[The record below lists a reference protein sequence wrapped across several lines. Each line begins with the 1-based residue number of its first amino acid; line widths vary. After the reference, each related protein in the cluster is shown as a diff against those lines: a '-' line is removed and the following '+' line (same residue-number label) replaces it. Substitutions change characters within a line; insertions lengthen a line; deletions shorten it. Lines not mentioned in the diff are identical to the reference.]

1 MGSPLNVIHSK
12 GLLERDK
19 SKRGR
24 MTREWSDKKR
34 RIGKFCSL
42 WWCWKENVRDRQFM
56 PLVKFFHCVSFLNQ
70 TLLWSSSF
78 SPSSDSFCLFCYP
91 IQILFLSFYASFSFL
106 SGPLHLLPLSPC
118 FISSHFTF
126 PVFYLFLTSH
136 LQILFAI
143 SCSFVAEFSAFP
155 PLNPFFSC
163 WFCHDSVSHLL
174 GGWILVFMHANHI
187 KKSYNIW
194 PSTWPVLS
202 CRDQSVTLAG
212 P

>member
-1 MGSPLNVIHSK
+1 MGSPLNIIHSK

-24 MTREWSDKKR
+24 MTREWRDKKR

-42 WWCWKENVRDRQFM
+42 WWCWKENVLDRQFM

-106 SGPLHLLPLSPC
+106 SGPLHLLPPSPC
-118 FISSHFTF
+118 FK
-126 PVFYLFLTSH
+126 
-136 LQILFAI
+136 AI
-143 SCSFVAEFSAFP
+143 SLSQCFTYFSLVIYKFFLLFHAFSW
-155 PLNPFFSC
+155 LNIQRFLLSTLFFSC

>member
-1 MGSPLNVIHSK
+1 MGSPLNVIHSQ

-24 MTREWSDKKR
+24 MTREWRDKKR

-42 WWCWKENVRDRQFM
+42 WWCWKENVLDRQFM

-78 SPSSDSFCLFCYP
+78 PPPLTLSATLFKFFFFPSMPHSPFFQALSIFC
-91 IQILFLSFYASFSFL
+91 
-106 SGPLHLLPLSPC
+106 PLSPC

-143 SCSFVAEFSAFP
+143 SCFFVAEYSAFP
-155 PLNPFFSC
+155 PLNPLLFSC
-163 WFCHDSVSHLL
+163 LFCHDSVSHLL